1 MRLTRERLLNLTN
14 SYLTKIVRKDPN
26 IICIY
31 LTGSMLNEDP
41 FIGGTTDVDLVI
53 VHNHPRDIPRQ
64 IVPITEEA
72 TLDIHFFW
80 SIYYLYAIAFLQIE
94 IYIYFFYPHPSDIL
108 GA

>member
-64 IVPITEEA
+64 IALSHGSVECGYHYRVFA
-72 TLDIHFFW
+72 K
-80 SIYYLYAIAFLQIE
+80 
-94 IYIYFFYPHPSDIL
+94 L
-108 GA
+108 GRLEDRKTHV